1 MNYSTN
7 IQNSEDKI
15 QAVNFAI
22 KEGRFEDALELGND
36 PSVKDIAEI
45 QSKLLSIYILQD
57 NFDSALKIGNNSRF
71 IDVPSIQSKMIA
83 IAIIQERFDDAIR
96 IGSREVFADNKT
108 IQMQVENA
116 RHLQSKSSLSFEELL
131 DKEQFLSML
140 KTKLYYD
147 KITLEDI
154 SSIENCSLLS
164 EYQKQLILLAIY
176 EKQKDIKKLS
186 QVVKN
191 YKEKYPDSEQNKIF
205 NTIFERA
212 KNKKHRIFDFLFYD
226 NLLHWKIDSELQ
238 KQYENE
244 KTNTTPKIQFKR
256 VPIVQTTS
264 PYYEES
270 EEYINY
276 SNNYIT
282 SENVNTSF
290 IDTLKI
296 SKEKVSHI
304 DTIKTPKKTKVQKS
318 ITHYDE
324 ILKYLNEK
332 RKQIYIASNST
343 DISTQKVA
351 ISQWDKMELLLEKVM
366 KNKNN
371 LEYLNSLYSK
381 ITKLQ
386 EYENSK
392 AR

>member
-22 KEGRFEDALELGND
+22 KEGRFEDALELGID

-57 NFDSALKIGNNSRF
+57 NFDAALKIGNNPKF

-83 IAIIQERFDDAIR
+83 IAIIQERFNDAIR

-108 IQMQVENA
+108 IQMQVEDA
-116 RHLQSKSSLSFEELL
+116 KHLQSKSSLSFEEFL

-154 SSIENCSLLS
+154 KSIEDYPLLS

-186 QVVKN
+186 QVVKS

-212 KNKKHRIFDFLFYD
+212 KNKKYRIFDFLFYD
-226 NLLHWKIDSELQ
+226 NLLNWKMDSELQ
-238 KQYENE
+238 EQYENE
-244 KTNTTPKIQFKR
+244 KPNTTPKIQLKR
-256 VPIVQTTS
+256 VPIIQTTS
-264 PYYEES
+264 PYYEEA
-270 EEYINY
+270 EEYNY
-276 SNNYIT
+276 FSNNYIMP
-282 SENVNTSF
+282 ENVKTSF
-290 IDTLKI
+290 ADTLKTP
-296 SKEKVSHI
+296 KEKISRT
-304 DTIKTPKKTKVQKS
+304 DTAKTPKKAKVQS
-318 ITHYDE
+318 TTHYDE

-332 RKQIYIASNST
+332 RKEIYVALNST
-343 DISTQKVA
+343 DISTQKIA
-351 ISQWDKMELLLEKVM
+351 ISQWDKMEILLEKVM

>member
-1 MNYSTN
+1 MSYSNN

-15 QAVNFAI
+15 QSINFAI

-45 QSKLLSIYILQD
+45 QSKLLSIYILQED
-57 NFDSALKIGNNSRF
+57 FDTALKIGNNPKF
-71 IDVPSIQSKMIA
+71 VDVPSIQSKMIA

-96 IGSREVFADNKT
+96 IGSREVFASNKT
-108 IQMQVENA
+108 IQMQVDNA
-116 RHLQSKSSLSFEELL
+116 KHLQSKSNLSFEEFL

-154 SSIENCSLLS
+154 KSIEDYSLLS
-164 EYQKQLILLAIY
+164 EYQKQLILLAFY

-191 YKEKYPDSEQNKIF
+191 YKEKYPYSEQNKVF
-205 NTIFERA
+205 NTILERA
-212 KNKKHRIFDFLFYD
+212 KNKKFRIFDFLFYD
-226 NLLHWKIDSELQ
+226 NLLNWKMDSKLQ
-238 KQYENE
+238 EQYENE
-244 KTNTTPKIQFKR
+244 KPNTTPKIQLKR
-256 VPIVQTTS
+256 FPIVQTTS
-264 PYYEES
+264 LYYEEA
-270 EEYINY
+270 EEYSNY

-282 SENVNTSF
+282 SENVNNSF

-296 SKEKVSHI
+296 PKEKVSRA
-304 DTIKTPKKTKVQKS
+304 DTKKTSKKAKEKKS
-318 ITHYDE
+318 TTHYDE

-332 RKQIYIASNST
+332 RKEIYVALNSE
-343 DISTQKVA
+343 DISTQKIA
-351 ISQWDKMELLLEKVM
+351 ISQWDKMEILLEKVT

-371 LEYLNSLYSK
+371 LEYLDGLYNK
-381 ITKLQ
+381 IEKLQ

>member
-7 IQNSEDKI
+7 TQNSEDKI
-15 QAVNFAI
+15 QTVNFAI
-22 KEGRFEDALELGND
+22 KEGRFE
-36 PSVKDIAEI
+36 
-45 QSKLLSIYILQD
+45 
-57 NFDSALKIGNNSRF
+57 
-71 IDVPSIQSKMIA
+71 
-83 IAIIQERFDDAIR
+83 DAIR

-116 RHLQSKSSLSFEELL
+116 RQLKSKSSLSFEDSL

-154 SSIENCSLLS
+154 KSIEDYPLLS

-186 QVVKN
+186 QIVRS

-226 NLLHWKIDSELQ
+226 NLLNWKMDSELQ
-238 KQYENE
+238 EQYENE
-244 KTNTTPKIQFKR
+244 KPNTTPKIQLKR
-256 VPIVQTTS
+256 IPIIQTTS
-264 PYYEES
+264 PYYEEA
-270 EEYINY
+270 EEYNY
-276 SNNYIT
+276 FSNNYIT
-282 SENVNTSF
+282 SENVKTSF
-290 IDTLKI
+290 VDTLKTP
-296 SKEKVSHI
+296 KEKISRT
-304 DTIKTPKKTKVQKS
+304 DTAKTPKKVKVQKS
-318 ITHYDE
+318 TTHYDE

-332 RKQIYIASNST
+332 RKEIYVSLNSA
-343 DISTQKVA
+343 DISTQKMA
-351 ISQWDKMELLLEKVM
+351 ISQWDKMEILLEKVM
-366 KNKNN
+366 QNKNN

>member
-1 MNYSTN
+1 MSYSNN

-15 QAVNFAI
+15 QAINFAI

-45 QSKLLSIYILQD
+45 QSKLLSIYILQED
-57 NFDSALKIGNNSRF
+57 FDTALKIGNNPKF
-71 IDVPSIQSKMIA
+71 VDVPSIQSKMIA

-108 IQMQVENA
+108 IQMQVDNA
-116 RHLQSKSSLSFEELL
+116 KHLHSKSNLSFEEFL

-154 SSIENCSLLS
+154 KSIEDYPLLS

-186 QVVKN
+186 QVVKS
-191 YKEKYPDSEQNKIF
+191 YKEKYPDSEQNKVF
-205 NTIFERA
+205 NTILERA
-212 KNKKHRIFDFLFYD
+212 KNKKFRIFDFLFYD
-226 NLLHWKIDSELQ
+226 NLLNWKMNPELQ
-238 KQYENE
+238 EQYESE
-244 KTNTTPKIQFKR
+244 KTDTTLKVQPKRI
-256 VPIVQTTS
+256 PIVQPTS
-264 PYYEES
+264 PYYRENEK
-270 EEYINY
+270 YNDY
-276 SNNYIT
+276 SYTDIT
-282 SENVNTSF
+282 SKNENNSF
-290 IDTLKI
+290 IDTLKVQKPKGTHADTKKVSNK
-296 SKEKVSHI
+296 SKEK
-304 DTIKTPKKTKVQKS
+304 KS
-318 ITHYDE
+318 TTHYDE

-332 RKQIYIASNST
+332 RKEIYVALNSE
-343 DISTQKVA
+343 DISTQKIA
-351 ISQWDKMELLLEKVM
+351 ISQWDKMEILLEKVM

-371 LEYLNSLYSK
+371 LEYLDSLYSK
-381 ITKLQ
+381 IEKLQ

>member
-1 MNYSTN
+1 MSYSNN

-15 QAVNFAI
+15 QAINFAI

-45 QSKLLSIYILQD
+45 QSKLLSIYILQED
-57 NFDSALKIGNNSRF
+57 FDTALKIGNNPKF
-71 IDVPSIQSKMIA
+71 VDVPSIQSKMIA

-108 IQMQVENA
+108 IQMQVDNA
-116 RHLQSKSSLSFEELL
+116 KHLH
-131 DKEQFLSML
+131 L

-154 SSIENCSLLS
+154 KSIEDYPLLS

-186 QVVKN
+186 QVVKS
-191 YKEKYPDSEQNKIF
+191 YKEKYPDSEQNKVF
-205 NTIFERA
+205 NTILERA
-212 KNKKHRIFDFLFYD
+212 KNKKFRIFDFLFYD
-226 NLLHWKIDSELQ
+226 NLLNWKMDPELQ
-238 KQYENE
+238 EQYESE
-244 KTNTTPKIQFKR
+244 KTDTTLKVQPKRI
-256 VPIVQTTS
+256 PIVQPTS
-264 PYYEES
+264 PYYKENEK
-270 EEYINY
+270 YNDY
-276 SNNYIT
+276 SYTDIT
-282 SENVNTSF
+282 SKSENNSF
-290 IDTLKI
+290 IDTLKVQKPKGTHTDTKKVSNK
-296 SKEKVSHI
+296 SKEK
-304 DTIKTPKKTKVQKS
+304 KS
-318 ITHYDE
+318 TTHYDE

-332 RKQIYIASNST
+332 RKEIYVASNSK
-343 DISTQKVA
+343 DISTQKIA
-351 ISQWDKMELLLEKVM
+351 ISQWDKMEILLEKVM

-371 LEYLNSLYSK
+371 LEYLDSLYSK
-381 ITKLQ
+381 IEKLQ